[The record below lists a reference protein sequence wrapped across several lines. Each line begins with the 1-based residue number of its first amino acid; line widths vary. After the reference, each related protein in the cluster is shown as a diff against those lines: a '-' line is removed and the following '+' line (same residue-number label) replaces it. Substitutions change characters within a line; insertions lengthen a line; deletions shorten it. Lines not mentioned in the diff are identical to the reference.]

1 MLALVAWSI
10 VGLSV
15 VGWGAICVE
24 AAQHGEMGPLFF
36 TWGIVLLWAVLYV
49 LFKLDV

>member
-15 VGWGAICVE
+15 VVWGAICIL
-24 AAQHGEMGPLFF
+24 AANAGEMGPMGV
-36 TWGIVLLWAVLYV
+36 TWGAILLWAVIYLSYGT
-49 LFKLDV
+49 